1 MEGKGTSG
9 DGVVTSDDELLSVDA
24 GVALGALQQGD
35 PVVHLLGR
43 VGVAVQHAVRR
54 DHDEG
59 VRPVM
64 DHKQLMMMNQ
74 MLDIRGI
81 KLWTYFKQI

>member
-1 MEGKGTSG
+1 MTNVPDEGGARRLTA
-9 DGVVTSDDELLSVDA
+9 DDELLSVYA
-24 GVALGALQQGD
+24 GVSLAALQQGD

-59 VRPVM
+59 VRPAGG
-64 DHKQLMMMNQ
+64 H
-74 MLDIRGI
+74 RCG
-81 KLWTYFKQI
+81 